1 MDGLRFASPWAL
13 WLLLLVP
20 PLAYAVLRRGR
31 APAVTVGTVA
41 DAAAAPRTWRVRFE
55 PLLTAARLLAVTLL
69 VVALARPQRG
79 LAGTAATGNGIDVV
93 LAFDVSASMT
103 LPYARNQTRLDAA
116 KDVLSRFVET
126 RRNDRVGLVVFQ
138 ATALT
143 LSPLTTDYGAVA
155 EDVRNADRVHL
166 ADGTAIGL
174 AIAESADLLRGSS
187 AASRIVILLTDGEN
201 NQTQI
206 EPLAAA
212 RIAET
217 LGVRVYTVG
226 VGGGSGMPGPAL
238 FTVDEQ
244 ALREISRVTGGAYN
258 RAEDPAAL
266 QRTYEDVDRLEKSR
280 LPGNRFARFDEWSPC
295 VLAAAA
301 VLLALELALR
311 HSLFRRLG

>member
-1 MDGLRFASPWAL
+1 MDGLRFASPSVL

-31 APAVTVGTVA
+31 TPAVTVGTVA
-41 DAAAAPRTWRVRFE
+41 DAAAAPRTWRVRVE
-55 PLLTAARLLAVTLL
+55 PLLPVSRLLAVTLL

-79 LAGTAATGNGIDVV
+79 LANAAAAGNGIDVV

-143 LSPLTTDYGAVA
+143 LSPLTTDYNAVA

-174 AIAESADLLRGSS
+174 AIAGSVDLLRGSS

-244 ALREISRVTGGAYN
+244 ALREISRVTGGTYN

-280 LPGNRFARFDEWSPC
+280 LPGNRFTRFDEWSPY
-295 VLAAAA
+295 VLVAAA
-301 VLLALELALR
+301 VLLTLELALR
-311 HSLFRRLG
+311 HSLFRRLR